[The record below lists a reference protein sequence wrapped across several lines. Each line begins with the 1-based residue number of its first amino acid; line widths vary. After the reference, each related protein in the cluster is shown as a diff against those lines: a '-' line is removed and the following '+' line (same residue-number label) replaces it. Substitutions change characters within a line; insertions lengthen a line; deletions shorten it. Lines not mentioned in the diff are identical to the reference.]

1 MRAGYESAR
10 IAAYTHN
17 KTEMPWQ
24 LAIDGRACICVC
36 VCGDLIYRFG
46 CREFRHCLVNLLVR
60 IPLLLLLAGAP

>member
-10 IAAYTHN
+10 IAAYTQQN
-17 KTEMPWQ
+17 REP
-24 LAIDGRACICVC
+24 LATSDRRPCVYLCVC